1 MAGVRDLAIDFAA
14 DGFAFY
20 FGAFEHEVDDL
31 RAAPI

>member
-1 MAGVRDLAIDFAA
+1 MAIDFAA

-31 RAAPI
+31 WATPT